1 MPLSIENIETESAN
15 KIRDIR
21 QIKSSYDKKKAYRA
35 LKRVFDFTISLLLT
49 IVMMPVLVIV
59 GFIVKLETPGPALFK
74 QERVGRNGK
83 VFVIYKFRTMRL
95 DAPDSIA
102 ADQFADSN
110 KYITKFG
117 AFLRRTSIDELPQL
131 INVLKGEMS
140 LVGYRPLCLTEVK
153 CNRLREETGVFLM
166 RPGITGLA
174 QVNGR
179 DNVPYKEKVAID
191 TEYFSKCSFLID
203 TIILIKTIKIVL
215 SGEGVK

>member
-49 IVMMPVLVIV
+49 IVLMPVLVIV

-174 QVNGR
+174 KVNGR

-191 TEYFSKCSFLID
+191 TEYSMICGVLTDLK
-203 TIILIKTIKIVL
+203 ILIKTVKVVL
-215 SGEGVK
+215 YGEGVK

>member
-49 IVMMPVLVIV
+49 IVLMPVLVIV

-191 TEYFSKCSFLID
+191 TEYSMICGVLTDLK
-203 TIILIKTIKIVL
+203 ILIKTVKVVL
-215 SGEGVK
+215 YGEGVK